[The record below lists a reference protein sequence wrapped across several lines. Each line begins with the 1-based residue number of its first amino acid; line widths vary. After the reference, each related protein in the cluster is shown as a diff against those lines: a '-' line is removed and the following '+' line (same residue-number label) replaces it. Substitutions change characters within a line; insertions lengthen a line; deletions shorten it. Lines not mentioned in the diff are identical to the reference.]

1 MGACSRLVPGQQV
14 SARPLWQVQVLQPVV
29 PYIDDMPRR
38 LPWRPGFVEVAH
50 IYAVRQ
56 PMHEAVIVVA
66 EANGGGLWRGF
77 AVGELPRRAQ
87 AVVVVGV
94 ARRVGR
100 FLSGDRRYGK
110 TVGPLGRGQ
119 ALPLDPKLVLFG
131 LAAEHRVVVQD
142 QATRRLGHGGSELV
156 GRA

>member
-1 MGACSRLVPGQQV
+1 
-14 SARPLWQVQVLQPVV
+14 
-29 PYIDDMPRR
+29 MPRR
-38 LPWRPGFVEVAH
+38 LPRHPRFVEVAH
-50 IYAVRQ
+50 IYAVPQ

-66 EANGGGLWRGF
+66 EANGGGLWRGV

-94 ARRVGR
+94 AHRVGR

-110 TVGPLGRGQ
+110 PVGPLGRGQ
-119 ALPLDPKLVLFG
+119 ALPLDLKLILFG

-142 QATRRLGHGGSELV
+142 QATRRFGHGGGELV